1 MKKIAAI
8 IAIITVFVSS
18 TTTASVSKSTKTTV
32 SKAAFI
38 GGGSTG
44 SKRP

>member
-1 MKKIAAI
+1 MKKVATI
-8 IAIITVFVSS
+8 IAIATVLVST